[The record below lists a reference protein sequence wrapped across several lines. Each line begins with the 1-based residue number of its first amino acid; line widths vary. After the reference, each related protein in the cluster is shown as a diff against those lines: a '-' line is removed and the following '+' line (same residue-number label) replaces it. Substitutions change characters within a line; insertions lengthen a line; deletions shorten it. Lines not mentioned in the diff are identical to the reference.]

1 MSIDSG
7 NRDPKDGALNSS
19 RSASGEALVGISQY
33 TKLLCLP
40 VSALVASAEE
50 YPEVAHVAVLGYN

>member
-1 MSIDSG
+1 MSMNIG
-7 NRDPKDGALNSS
+7 NGDPKDATPNTSKC
-19 RSASGEALVGISQY
+19 ATGEALVGISEY